1 MGHPGFHLQMQVMPW
16 HNFLGLAHLPE
27 VNTVMGATHSTV
39 CARRF
44 RVTPRR
50 GALAG
55 DTPACSGDGENIQQ
69 RGWCFERG
77 PWVGR
82 NVLRW
87 EGGRPGPGA
96 RTAPHWTGGE
106 MGREE
111 PLRAAGGS
119 LCNAL
124 VFSVKQEG
132 RLLRVRMEKSCW
144 KSDAG
149 RTGHL
154 GASREG
160 YPGPDKIGAC
170 QLSETSQGLGVF
182 LWPYQ
187 RLGYRMKQGESW
199 AALGAVL
206 LCLGPQG

>member
-1 MGHPGFHLQMQVMPW
+1 MGREECPSV
-16 HNFLGLAHLPE
+16 
-27 VNTVMGATHSTV
+27 
-39 CARRF
+39 
-44 RVTPRR
+44 
-50 GALAG
+50 
-55 DTPACSGDGENIQQ
+55 
-69 RGWCFERG
+69 
-77 PWVGR
+77 
-82 NVLRW
+82 
-87 EGGRPGPGA
+87 GGREAGA
-96 RTAPHWTGGE
+96 WGTDSPALDGGE

-170 QLSETSQGLGVF
+170 QLSETSQGIGVF

-187 RLGYRMKQGESW
+187 LLGYRMKQGESW
-199 AALGAVL
+199 AALGAAL

>member
-1 MGHPGFHLQMQVMPW
+1 MQVMPW

-27 VNTVMGATHSTV
+27 VNAVMGATHSTV

-55 DTPACSGDGENIQQ
+55 DTQHVRVMVRTSSSEAGAS
-69 RGWCFERG
+69 RGGTMCREEC
-77 PWVGR
+77 PSV
-82 NVLRW
+82 
-87 EGGRPGPGA
+87 GGREAGA
-96 RTAPHWTGGE
+96 WGTDSPALDGGE

-160 YPGPDKIGAC
+160 YPGPDKISAC
-170 QLSETSQGLGVF
+170 QLSETSQGIGVF

-187 RLGYRMKQGESW
+187 LLGYRMKQGESW
-199 AALGAVL
+199 AALGAAL